1 MGVTSGIRGAHYGC
15 RPSWAAT
22 PTSMRAVPFA
32 HQTHATRVEE
42 QPLPA
47 RSSPSQRPAT
57 RASQLPP
64 PPARCQQWAAAGGR
78 PPERRASRASPTP
91 HRSAGTPWAPARR
104 RVLKGRAAAGPT
116 N

>member
-1 MGVTSGIRGAHYGC
+1 MGVTSGIRDAHNGC

-104 RVLKGRAAAGPT
+104 RVPKAAAS
-116 N
+116 